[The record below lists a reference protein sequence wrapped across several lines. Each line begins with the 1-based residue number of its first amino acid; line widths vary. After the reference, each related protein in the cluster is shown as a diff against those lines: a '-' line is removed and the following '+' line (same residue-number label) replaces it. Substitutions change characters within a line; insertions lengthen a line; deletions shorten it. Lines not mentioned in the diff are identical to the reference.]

1 MERGMERGKEEEFQ
15 HKLLFID
22 TIEYINMRSLWE
34 TRDSVCVCV
43 CVGSEAEQ
51 EGVAIHI
58 TDLWPYHLTT

>member
-1 MERGMERGKEEEFQ
+1 MERGMERGKEEFQ

-34 TRDSVCVCV
+34 TRDGVCVCG
-43 CVGSEAEQ
+43 GSEAEQ

-58 TDLWPYHLTT
+58 TDLWPYRLTT